1 MGKIYLFEFPL
12 MDNFFEELF
21 SNGECVEAL
30 RNSENIGVLV
40 ENLKPRIPDIT
51 VEKVREL
58 FSIPNEIQDD
68 FCLDYIFTLLEKMVS
83 KLKEDDT
90 FLESVSGGNNS
101 FARYGINL
109 DAPIGG
115 SMGSYM
121 TTAAY
126 IGLGTQVLGGGL
138 NLTNTF
144 LSGNEARKTQREG
157 FEQQKEL
164 IELNTNSQI
173 KLINAQRG
181 I

>member
-1 MGKIYLFEFPL
+1 MN
-12 MDNFFEELF
+12 NFFEDLF
-21 SNGECVEAL
+21 SKDECVEAL
-30 RNSENIGVLV
+30 RNSENIAGLV
-40 ENLKPRIPDIT
+40 ENLRPNFPGIT
-51 VEKVREL
+51 AEKVREL
-58 FSIPNEIQDD
+58 FNIPNEIQDD
-68 FCLDYIFTLLEKMVS
+68 FCLDYIFTLLEKMES
-83 KLKEDDT
+83 LLKEDDS
-90 FLESVSGGNNS
+90 FLESVAGGNPNLNR
-101 FARYGINL
+101 FGINL

-157 FEQQKEL
+157 FEQQKEM
-164 IELNTNSQI
+164 IELRTNSEI
-173 KLINAQRG
+173 RLINAQRG